1 MLVERLSDLSEWRH
15 WCEEIRRSGRTVGLV
30 PTMGALHTGHA
41 SLADAATHAGDAVVM
56 TIFVNP
62 RQFDDPSDLSAYPST
77 PAEDDEV
84 ARRHGVEA
92 LVRPRLE
99 EMWPSYPHPTAT
111 TVRVSGLSEMFE
123 GVDRPGHFDG
133 VASVVTKILTVTGPC
148 RLYMGEKDFQ
158 QVAVVRQFVRDLGF
172 DVEVRACPTV
182 RDNDG
187 LALSSRNRRV
197 SAEGRARALEVSRA
211 LHDLSEGRWTLR
223 AAQAH
228 LLTRLADAELDVAYA
243 EVVDSETLERWSS
256 GRTGRARVLVAVRVD
271 GVRLID
277 NGPITIDEEG

>member
-1 MLVERLSDLSEWRH
+1 MERLSELAEWRH

-30 PTMGALHTGHA
+30 PTMGALHAGHA
-41 SLADAATHAGDAVVM
+41 SLVDAATQSGDAVVM

-62 RQFDDPSDLSAYPST
+62 RQFDDPGDLSAYPST
-77 PAEDDEV
+77 PEEDDEV

-123 GVDRPGHFDG
+123 GTDRPGHFDG

-182 RDNDG
+182 RDSDG

-197 SAEGRARALEVSRA
+197 STEGRARALEVSRA

-223 AAQAH
+223 AAQVH
-228 LLTRLADAELDVAYA
+228 LLTRLAVAELDVAYA